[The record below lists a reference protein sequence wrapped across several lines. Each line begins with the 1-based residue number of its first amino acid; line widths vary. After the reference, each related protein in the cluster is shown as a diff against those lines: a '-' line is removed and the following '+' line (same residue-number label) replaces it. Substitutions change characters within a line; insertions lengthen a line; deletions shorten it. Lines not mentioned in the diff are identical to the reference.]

1 LTRNAAH
8 ARIAHRARLAGKTIC
23 HCINLYWAG
32 VRKGVVPRRKRRASR
47 TRVAAFCNL
56 YGRIASTVGQTPQL
70 YCAGPGARH
79 KRFDIMSFRTLF
91 LIVLLVPLALLGGA
105 WLAGREI
112 PVPIW
117 GRDYV
122 LRFVLTETDAAPAP
136 PPLELPPI
144 AGPDDPSRPLVVI
157 DAGHGGRDPGAVG
170 TDPEGQRVQEK
181 DITLALA
188 LALRDALLKE
198 GGVRVALTRSD
209 DRILPLAHRSE
220 IARRLEADLFVSIHA
235 DSAGEL
241 GEVSGASIYTLS
253 DAASSEAAARLA
265 ARENAA
271 DRLNGIA
278 IEGQSAAVNTI
289 LVELSQQ
296 RTQEDALAFAD
307 LVLREGE
314 TVLPFVPQPKRSAA
328 LAVLRAPDV
337 PSVLFES
344 GFVTNL
350 TDRARLTTPEGR
362 MQYAEVLARAIRIHF
377 ARRSASGE
385 AGPVEGETG

>member
-1 LTRNAAH
+1 
-8 ARIAHRARLAGKTIC
+8 
-23 HCINLYWAG
+23 
-32 VRKGVVPRRKRRASR
+32 
-47 TRVAAFCNL
+47 
-56 YGRIASTVGQTPQL
+56 
-70 YCAGPGARH
+70 
-79 KRFDIMSFRTLF
+79 MSFRTLF

-105 WLAGREI
+105 RLAGREI
-112 PVPIW
+112 PVPLW

-122 LRFVLTETDAAPAP
+122 LRFELAAPEDGTP
-136 PPLELPPI
+136 PAPLELPPV
-144 AGPDDPSRPLVVI
+144 AGPEDPGRPLVVI

-170 TDPEGQRVQEK
+170 TDPEGRRVQEK

-188 LALRDALLKE
+188 LALRDALLRE

-209 DRILPLAHRSE
+209 DRILPLGHRSE

-241 GEVSGASIYTLS
+241 GDVGGASIYTLS

-271 DRLNGIA
+271 DRLNGIT
-278 IEGQSAAVNTI
+278 IEGQSEAVSTI

-307 LVLREGE
+307 LVLREGDQ
-314 TVLPFVPQPKRSAA
+314 VLPFVPQPKRAAA

-362 MQYAEVLARAIRIHF
+362 GQYAEVLARAIRIHF
-377 ARRSASGE
+377 ARRGASGE
-385 AGPVEGETG
+385 AGPAEGESG